1 MQLSDS
7 FTLAVPVE
15 RLWAVLTDVELI
27 APCVPGFKLKE
38 ISDPD
43 YIGKMTIK
51 VGAVTVTYDATITFV
66 ERDDDA
72 RRAVLSVKGREARG
86 GGAVEATVT
95 ANLSEEDGR
104 TTAEMVTDLEIS
116 GRVAQFGRGIIA
128 DVASRLTGQF
138 VENLNSK
145 VLAPPLDG
153 DGDGGGRS
161 GSDRKDAAG
170 SPRPSAAEPA
180 EEVLNL
186 GALAAA
192 PVLKRALPVALA
204 VAAVLLLVRLLR

>member
-15 RLWAVLTDVELI
+15 RLWEVLTDVELI

-38 ISDPD
+38 VSDPD
-43 YIGKMTIK
+43 YLGKMTIK

-95 ANLSEEDGR
+95 ANLSEEGAQ

-116 GRVAQFGRGIIA
+116 GRVAQFGRGIISE
-128 DVASRLTGQF
+128 VASRLTGQF
-138 VENLNSK
+138 VENLDSK

-153 DGDGGGRS
+153 DGGSMS
-161 GSDRKDAAG
+161 GSDRNDAAG

-186 GALAAA
+186 GALAVA